1 MSSNSQKPNS
11 GSNVN
16 PYHPPQS
23 VEQSTQARTRSRKV
37 GAIAFVLLALIWTCY
52 FHSVFGFDLR
62 RINALAMITIVTVVG
77 DYLWTRVTIALGSLL
92 VAISSVRLVIYYSA
106 YSGPHVDT
114 FLVAG
119 IAFLVL
125 LASVQLLRPSRA
137 KMSDVN

>member
-1 MSSNSQKPNS
+1 
-11 GSNVN
+11 
-16 PYHPPQS
+16 
-23 VEQSTQARTRSRKV
+23 
-37 GAIAFVLLALIWTCY
+37 
-52 FHSVFGFDLR
+52 
-62 RINALAMITIVTVVG
+62 MITIVTVVG